1 MATLLSSIPPM
12 PVPTFGAGGPPPLPK
27 TAPVIT
33 SLMPP
38 SATVDAAERYSVAP
52 PSMAAPA
59 TNPSMPPP
67 GLDAVP
73 TFAREERDYQVV
85 PDSTQDMVPVIDF
98 DDTVRGIFV
107 ATHDFVP
114 VGEKVMIWVDE
125 GVEVEGVVAFH
136 REAQQDA
143 WPGIGVLLSEQ
154 DAAKVCSFVNHR
166 HTFFYPM
173 DSMVPPA

>member
-27 TAPVIT
+27 MAPVIT
-33 SLMPP
+33 SIVPP
-38 SATVDAAERYSVAP
+38 SSDSVVDRYSVAP
-52 PSMAAPA
+52 PSMAPV

-67 GLDAVP
+67 GLDVIP
-73 TFAREERDYQVV
+73 TIAREERDYQVV

-114 VGEKVMIWVDE
+114 VGEKVMIWVDD

-136 REAQQDA
+136 REPQQDA

-154 DAAKVCSFVNHR
+154 DAEKVCSFVNHR

-173 DSMVPPA
+173 DSMMPPR